1 MARRRSRGRSAE
13 TNDFASSPTF
23 ENLNRE
29 LLRPAE
35 DLTSPLT
42 EPFVDTLLELPADR
56 RVFDFGQAEAPMMEP
71 SLNLGM
77 RSGPGVR
84 FVPLPRDIRAADPRN
99 VAVCV
104 RRKDRREVLH
114 ALRRVGRGGGRR
126 RRNEWSDVHCK

>member
-56 RVFDFGQAEAPMMEP
+56 RQFSFGEWEAPVMVP
-71 SLNLGM
+71 SSPGQVSTWSPA
-77 RSGPGVR
+77 RS
-84 FVPLPRDIRAADPRN
+84 PLPRDVRVEDPRN
-99 VAVCV
+99 LAVCV

-114 ALRRVGRGGGRR
+114 ALRRVGRGGGKR

>member
-23 ENLNRE
+23 ENLERE

-42 EPFVDTLLELPADR
+42 EPFVESLLELPADR
-56 RVFDFGQAEAPMMEP
+56 RQFSFGEWESPVMEP
-71 SLNLGM
+71 SSSRGWT
-77 RSGPGVR
+77 RSPGSWTP
-84 FVPLPRDIRAADPRN
+84 VPVNIRAQDPRN

-104 RRKDRREVLH
+104 RRHDRREVLH
-114 ALRRVGRGGGRR
+114 ALCRLGRGGGKR